1 MSLFASFDAFRWVC
15 AFFYLVTKLAQA
27 NKMNVCVFAPRWK
40 GSKELWWK
48 LELAR
53 RYTHSCE
60 QRIQYNIHARH
71 STSTH
76 TNLFIASVEPS
87 PYQCTMAS
95 HLSLKSIY
103 IIIWFDCLFSNFYKK
118 ILIEFVW
125 RERIQCTSISF
136 NVARAI
142 VWQFTWYF
150 RQSSLS
156 TFPIKIL
163 CQPLSISM

>member
-1 MSLFASFDAFRWVC
+1 MSLFALFDAFRWVC
-15 AFFYLVTKLAQA
+15 AFFHLVTKLAQA

-103 IIIWFDCLFSNFYKK
+103 IKIWFDCLFSRIIWNFTKK
-118 ILIEFVW
+118 YLLNLYEGKESNVLQFHSMS
-125 RERIQCTSISF
+125 REQLF
-136 NVARAI
+136 GN
-142 VWQFTWYF
+142 
-150 RQSSLS
+150 LHD
-156 TFPIKIL
+156 TFGNL
-163 CQPLSISM
+163 LWAHFQ